1 MDVSRKPQNHVTT
14 DFKSVLKHKIVYL
27 PFYNSNF
34 SLVKNNIDENANH
47 FLVQTLY
54 VNRMSRKPLQNWTLL
69 QLAGKTKKWK
79 NTAILSDNY
88 HFVPAGAYGPQGIK
102 LIKQIAKK
110 YKKLCRE
117 HRYLIF
123 VFKCCDKSSVIFLIF

>member
-1 MDVSRKPQNHVTT
+1 M
-14 DFKSVLKHKIVYL
+14 VYF

-34 SLVKNNIDENANH
+34 GLVKYNMDENTNQ
-47 FLVQTLY
+47 FLVKTLY
-54 VNRMSRKPLQNWTLL
+54 VNRMSRKPLQNSALL

-88 HFVPAGAYGPQGIK
+88 HFVPAGHWCQDMCPHGIK
-102 LIKQIAKK
+102 LIKQIGKK
-110 YKKLCRE
+110 YKKLSRE